1 MKWQASFKGLMQR
14 DGWLLAALAGA
25 VMLCVMLPMFSAST
39 PMTQEE
45 QRYARVL
52 SAMEGAGQVDVAIRC
67 DKDGIPESCVVV
79 AQGAEDALVRLRLRD
94 AAATLLGI
102 DTKQVAVY
110 QRRKEGT

>member
-1 MKWQASFKGLMQR
+1 MSDR
-14 DGWLLAALAGA
+14 VTPVSVRHSPAGA
-25 VMLCVMLPMFSAST
+25 AFHPGGRYPLRPSAHRSIII
-39 PMTQEE
+39 
-45 QRYARVL
+45 
-52 SAMEGAGQVDVAIRC
+52 SAATMEGAGQVDVAIRC